1 MRKKRIL
8 LRTLNP
14 KFPQMQKPTYITLV
28 LISLLFVTKSFS
40 QGRYDNYNRFGIS
53 AGIHQF
59 DIRTNDLVTT
69 KSTGFQGGLST
80 RGTVA
85 RHFDM
90 VYFLHLNWHE
100 FNVLGRETASA
111 TINQEIPF
119 NLLAAKI
126 GVLGSYK
133 ISEKHFSV
141 EFGPALQLSE
151 KFEIDSQFED
161 YVLQGYDTFT
171 AKEARQTNRL
181 NVMGVIGISAGF
193 QSFKISL
200 QYEYG
205 FTNVLS
211 KLTVDN
217 NKLKGNIEQLS
228 VLATFYL

>member
-1 MRKKRIL
+1 MQQSIYRIL
-8 LRTLNP
+8 VV
-14 KFPQMQKPTYITLV
+14 IT
-28 LISLLFVTKSFS
+28 ILFVTKSFS
-40 QGRYDNYNRFGIS
+40 QGRYDNYNRLGIS

-59 DIRTNDLVTT
+59 DIKTDDLVTT
-69 KSTGFQGGLST
+69 KSTGFQAGLST

-85 RHFDM
+85 RHVDM
-90 VYFLHLNWHE
+90 VYFLHLNFHE
-100 FNVLGRETASA
+100 FNVMGRQTLLSE
-111 TINQEIPF
+111 NVEIPF

-151 KFEIDSQFED
+151 KFEVDSEFED
-161 YVLQGYDTFT
+161 YILQGYDTFT
-171 AKEARQTNRL
+171 AKEARQTNRV
-181 NVMGVIGISAGF
+181 NIMGIIGVSAGF

-205 FTNVLS
+205 ISNVLS
-211 KLTVDN
+211 KLSVN
-217 NKLKGNIEQLS
+217 NQQLKGHIEQLS

>member
-1 MRKKRIL
+1 
-8 LRTLNP
+8 
-14 KFPQMQKPTYITLV
+14 MQKPTYFILVAIT
-28 LISLLFVTKSFS
+28 LLFVTNSFS
-40 QGRYDNYNRFGIS
+40 QGRYDSYNRLGIS

-69 KSTGFQGGLST
+69 KSTGFQAGLST

-90 VYFLHLNWHE
+90 VYFLHLNFHE
-100 FNVLGRETASA
+100 FNVLGRQTLLSE
-111 TINQEIPF
+111 NVEIPF

-151 KFEIDSQFED
+151 KFEIDSEFED
-161 YVLQGYDTFT
+161 YILQGYDTFT

-181 NVMGVIGISAGF
+181 NLMGVIGVSAGF

-205 FTNVLS
+205 FSNVLS
-211 KLTVDN
+211 KLTVA
-217 NKLKGNIEQLS
+217 NKKLEGTIEQLS

>member
-1 MRKKRIL
+1 
-8 LRTLNP
+8 
-14 KFPQMQKPTYITLV
+14 MQKPTYLLLV
-28 LISLLFVTKSFS
+28 AVTLLFVTNSFS
-40 QGRYDNYNRFGIS
+40 QGRYDNYNRLGIS
-53 AGIHQF
+53 AGFHQF
-59 DIRTNDLVTT
+59 DIRTDDLVTT

-90 VYFLHLNWHE
+90 VYFLHLNFHE
-100 FNVLGRETASA
+100 LNVLGRETVTSL
-111 TINQEIPF
+111 NQEIPF
-119 NLLAAKI
+119 SLLAAKI

-133 ISEKHFSV
+133 IVEKHLSV
-141 EFGPALQLSE
+141 EFGPALQLTE

-161 YVLQGYDTFT
+161 YILQGYDSFT

-181 NVMGVIGISAGF
+181 NVMGVVGISAGF

>member
-1 MRKKRIL
+1 
-8 LRTLNP
+8 
-14 KFPQMQKPTYITLV
+14 MQKPTYFLLVATL
-28 LISLLFVTKSFS
+28 LLFVTNSFA
-40 QGRYDNYNRFGIS
+40 QGRYDSYNRFGIS

-59 DIRTNDLVTT
+59 DIKTDDLVTT
-69 KSTGFQGGLST
+69 KSTGFQAGLST

-90 VYFLHLNWHE
+90 LYFLHLNFHE
-100 FNVLGRETASA
+100 VNVLGRQTLLSE
-111 TINQEIPF
+111 NVEIPF
-119 NLLAAKI
+119 ELLAAKI

-141 EFGPALQLSE
+141 EFGSALQLSE
-151 KFEIDSQFED
+151 KFEIDSEFED
-161 YVLQGYDTFT
+161 YILQGYDTFT

-181 NVMGVIGISAGF
+181 NIMGIIGVSAGF

-205 FTNVLS
+205 FSNVLS
-211 KLTVDN
+211 KLSVN
-217 NKLKGNIEQLS
+217 NQQLKGHIEQLS

>member
-1 MRKKRIL
+1 
-8 LRTLNP
+8 
-14 KFPQMQKPTYITLV
+14 MQKPTYFILV
-28 LISLLFVTKSFS
+28 VSILLFVTKSFS
-40 QGRYDNYNRFGIS
+40 QGRYDSYNRLGIS

-69 KSTGFQGGLST
+69 KSNGFQAGLST

-90 VYFLHLNWHE
+90 LYFLHLNFHE
-100 FNVLGRETASA
+100 FNVLGRQTLLSE
-111 TINQEIPF
+111 NVEIPF

-133 ISEKHFSV
+133 IVEKHLSV
-141 EFGPALQLSE
+141 EFGPALQFSD
-151 KFEIDSQFED
+151 KFEIDSEFED
-161 YVLQGYDTFT
+161 YILQGYDRFT
-171 AKEARQTNRL
+171 AEEARQTSRFNL
-181 NVMGVIGISAGF
+181 MGVIGVSAGF

-205 FTNVLS
+205 FSNVLN
-211 KLTVDN
+211 KLTVDDK
-217 NKLKGNIEQLS
+217 KLKGTIEQLS

>member
-1 MRKKRIL
+1 
-8 LRTLNP
+8 
-14 KFPQMQKPTYITLV
+14 MQKPTYFTLV
-28 LISLLFVTKSFS
+28 AITLLFVTNSFA
-40 QGRYDNYNRFGIS
+40 QGRYDNYNRLGIS

-69 KSTGFQGGLST
+69 KSTGFQAGLST

-90 VYFLHLNWHE
+90 IYFLHLNFHE
-100 FNVLGRETASA
+100 FNVMGRQTLLSE
-111 TINQEIPF
+111 NVEIPF
-119 NLLAAKI
+119 NLLAAKV

-133 ISEKHFSV
+133 IIEKHLSV
-141 EFGPALQLSE
+141 EFGPALQLSD
-151 KFEIDSQFED
+151 KFEIDSEFED
-161 YVLQGYDTFT
+161 FILQGYDTFT
-171 AKEARQTNRL
+171 AKEARQTSQFNL
-181 NVMGVIGISAGF
+181 MGVIGVSAGF

-205 FTNVLS
+205 FSNVLS

>member
-1 MRKKRIL
+1 
-8 LRTLNP
+8 
-14 KFPQMQKPTYITLV
+14 MQKPIYLPLV
-28 LISLLFVTKSFS
+28 AIMLLFVTKSFS
-40 QGRYDNYNRFGIS
+40 QSRYDSYNRFGIS

-69 KSTGFQGGLST
+69 KSTGFQAGLST

-100 FNVLGRETASA
+100 FNVLGRETVTAM
-111 TINQEIPF
+111 NQEIPF
-119 NLLAAKI
+119 NLITGKI

-133 ISEKHFSV
+133 LIEKHLSL
-141 EFGPALQLSE
+141 EFGPAVQLSE
-151 KFEIDSQFED
+151 KFEIDSEFED
-161 YVLQGYDTFT
+161 YILQGYDSFT
-171 AKEARQTNRL
+171 AREARQTNRF
-181 NVMGVIGISAGF
+181 NVMGVVGISGGF

-205 FTNVLS
+205 FSNVLS

-217 NKLKGNIEQLS
+217 QKLKGNIEQLS